1 MTVLA
6 RPPQEARAGTAGHG
20 AGERDHLGRI
30 PRDLWQGLGAD
41 EEARERYYGKVYWR
55 GPGQCAYF
63 LGALSSG
70 GHGRFRA
77 GTRRAVADRPG
88 SLVVPAHIYGYV
100 LSRGVPGPDPV
111 TGCLPVIRHRCDE
124 PSCQAALHL
133 AAGSPAENSRD
144 YLARRADPYSPLSDR
159 RGPRRPAGAIRG
171 ALLGALAGGP
181 RLGGLEGRGRGGG
194 GGGRGGG
201 PRGRRPGRPGG
212 VFQGRPGRRA
222 RRGGGRGR
230 ALAPRAW
237 QILGRAGAAPAT
249 SAGPPASPPT
259 AGPAT
264 SPGGGTQCSLTPRS
278 LTPPSRGPAL
288 ARRAGT

>member
-6 RPPQEARAGTAGHG
+6 RPARASRAAAAGRG
-20 AGERDHLGRI
+20 AGERDQLGRI
-30 PRDLWQGLGAD
+30 PRDLWEALAAD
-41 EEARERYYGKVYWR
+41 GDARARYYGKVYWR

-124 PSCQAALHL
+124 PSCQAAVHL

-159 RGPRRPAGAIRG
+159 RGPRGRAVAIRG
-171 ALLGALAGGP
+171 AILAALAADAS
-181 RLGGLEGRGRGGG
+181 LGEIEAAIEAASAAGI
-194 GGGRGGG
+194 
-201 PRGRRPGRPGG
+201 PGAQQ
-212 VFQGRPGRRA
+212 VLF
-222 RRGGGRGR
+222 
-230 ALAPRAW
+230 
-237 QILGRAGAAPAT
+237 
-249 SAGPPASPPT
+249 
-259 AGPAT
+259 
-264 SPGGGTQCSLTPRS
+264 
-278 LTPPSRGPAL
+278 
-288 ARRAGT
+288 